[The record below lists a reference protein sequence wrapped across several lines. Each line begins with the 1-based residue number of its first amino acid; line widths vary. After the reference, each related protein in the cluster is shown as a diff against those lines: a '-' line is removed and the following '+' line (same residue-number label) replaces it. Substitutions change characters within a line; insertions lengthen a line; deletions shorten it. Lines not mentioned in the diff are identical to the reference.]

1 MPFLDSIDLEDC
13 MDRIKRILCKIGKT
27 GSTYSKE
34 ILEIIHTDI
43 YGILKPILCENK
55 YFITFIDVFLA
66 LDMSNWL
73 IISQYFWKNLKF
85 LRLK

>member
-1 MPFLDSIDLEDC
+1 MPSFDSTGFGDCIDCIRGKLFKT
-13 MDRIKRILCKIGKT
+13 DRK
-27 GSTYSKE
+27 GSTHSKE